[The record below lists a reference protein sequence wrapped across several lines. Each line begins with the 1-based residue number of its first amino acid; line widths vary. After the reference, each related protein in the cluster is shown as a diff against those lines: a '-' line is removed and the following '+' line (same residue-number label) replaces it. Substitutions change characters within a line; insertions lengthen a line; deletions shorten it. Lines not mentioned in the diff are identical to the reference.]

1 MKHFIATIT
10 RFGMLEAFLIFIIFL
25 YGINFTYDYYVNLST
40 AEKMGRQ
47 ALTEAGR
54 EAKEE
59 LRAITDSATFLL
71 NTAQLYYG
79 AGTLDPD
86 DTGAMNRLFMPYM
99 RRYPYITS
107 INYGD
112 ASGNGYLILREGSS
126 WRNRIKQSIERD
138 TVIWAKLTDH
148 GEASSH
154 RRSSDNYDPRL
165 RPWYTEARDRRGIQW
180 SEPYV
185 FRTTRD
191 LGLTASRRFEKNGVR
206 GSVLGVDIMLKDLSR
221 FLEGLTANWKDIT
234 IHVITPDRSVLASS
248 EALAF
253 DLLLQG
259 DNPSLPHLLD
269 EGFRELVS
277 AFHPHREGGSAFFTY
292 QSEGRTLFARIDAVR
307 LSDGDDL
314 FILLTIPRRTLL
326 ENFAWQSRTKFY
338 LFLGLLAAS
347 SALFIFFY
355 LLPLRRITTIV
366 RKFSRG
372 GPMTIPVSSR
382 ADEIGTLTSE
392 FRSLDQEL
400 GRRQEALSDSERHY
414 RLLFEDNP
422 NPLWVIERETRRF
435 LAMNAAAVKRYGYSR
450 EEFLSLTEHDIL
462 LPSLPPAIPGR
473 DALPGPAWPQTV
485 RHRAKNEDVI
495 EAEITSRPITWAG
508 ADAEVALVH
517 DVTAR
522 RQLEAQLRQAQ
533 KMEAVGQLAG
543 GVAHD
548 FNNILTAIIGYANL
562 LEMKM
567 SDEDPGRL
575 NVEQILSAS
584 ERAARLTHSLL
595 AFSRKQIINPRPTDL
610 NAVVRS
616 VEKLLRRLIG
626 EDIEFNV
633 LHSPEPLVVL
643 ADAGQIEQVLMN
655 LATNAR
661 DSMPRGGALSIET
674 GFKEIDDGFIR
685 AHGYGATGRYGVLY
699 VSDTG
704 EGMDAKTQ
712 KRIFDPF
719 YTTKDV
725 GKGTGLGLSIVY
737 GIVKQHNGYVNVYS
751 EPGRGTTFKIYLPLS
766 DAAPQ
771 MQRRE
776 TQTMG
781 LGGTETV
788 LVAEDDTATRTITTM
803 VLREFGYKVIEAR
816 DGAEAVRL
824 FKEQKDRIDLVIIDV
839 VMPTMNGK
847 EAMDRIAA
855 IRPDVKCLF
864 MSGYTADIVHKKGV
878 LDEGVPFISKPAS
891 PTELLKKIREILT
904 S

>member
-1 MKHFIATIT
+1 M
-10 RFGMLEAFLIFIIFL
+10 
-25 YGINFTYDYYVNLST
+25 
-40 AEKMGRQ
+40 
-47 ALTEAGR
+47 
-54 EAKEE
+54 
-59 LRAITDSATFLL
+59 
-71 NTAQLYYG
+71 
-79 AGTLDPD
+79 
-86 DTGAMNRLFMPYM
+86 
-99 RRYPYITS
+99 
-107 INYGD
+107 
-112 ASGNGYLILREGSS
+112 
-126 WRNRIKQSIERD
+126 
-138 TVIWAKLTDH
+138 
-148 GEASSH
+148 
-154 RRSSDNYDPRL
+154 
-165 RPWYTEARDRRGIQW
+165 
-180 SEPYV
+180 
-185 FRTTRD
+185 
-191 LGLTASRRFEKNGVR
+191 
-206 GSVLGVDIMLKDLSR
+206 DIMLKDLSR

-737 GIVKQHNGYVNVYS
+737 GIVKQHNGQINVYS
-751 EPGRGTTFKIYLPLS
+751 DPGRGTTFRIYLPVVDQEAEAL
-766 DAAPQ
+766 DIPPPAPVI
-771 MQRRE
+771 
-776 TQTMG
+776 
-781 LGGTETV
+781 GGTETI
-788 LVAEDDTATRTITTM
+788 LFAEDDEFIRELALK
-803 VLREFGYKVIEAR
+803 VLEDGGYTVVLAR
-816 DGAEAVRL
+816 DGEEALEL
-824 FKEQKDRIDLVIIDV
+824 FMAHSGSIDLVALDV
-839 VMPTMNGK
+839 IMPRKNGR
-847 EAMDRIAA
+847 EVYQA
-855 IRPDVKCLF
+855 IRERSPSMRALF
-864 MSGYTADIVHKKGV
+864 LSGYTADIIHRKGFLEEGLAFLAKPFSPASLLRKMREV
-878 LDEGVPFISKPAS
+878 LDKEAPA
-891 PTELLKKIREILT
+891 
-904 S
+904 